1 MAQKTSTLLSML
13 VLFVFAH
20 LIKSHRPEAEPLLHP
35 EPGIEV
41 QEPLVYPTPERM
53 IDRLA
58 EIIVDPVP
66 EIMVD
71 TEQLPEPKSRPEFP
85 VSERKTKGPKTKDVV
100 QAIGKV
106 GSPCKVEKTC
116 HPVKRGARMKKMCFD
131 VKVCTSTG

>member
-1 MAQKTSTLLSML
+1 MAQKTSTLLSMF

-35 EPGIEV
+35 EPMIEV
-41 QEPLVYPTPERM
+41 QEPLVYPT
-53 IDRLA
+53 
-58 EIIVDPVP
+58 EIVVDHVP

-71 TEQLPEPKSRPEFP
+71 TEQLPERKSQPEFP
-85 VSERKTKGPKTKDVV
+85 VSEGKAKGPKTKDVV
-100 QAIGKV
+100 QAMGKV